1 MCDERAFADHD
12 EFVRQSGALTR
23 REFGVLSA
31 GVGVA
36 MLWPEFASA
45 AGTSAAAAEVVGE
58 EVVVTTPDGQADCH
72 FVRPKS
78 GKHPG
83 VILWPDAF
91 GLRTAM
97 RQMGKRLAASGY
109 AVLVVNP
116 YYRKTKAPFLP
127 EGASFADPE
136 TREKIMA
143 MMGSLSAATHQADA
157 KTFVDWLDAQP
168 SVDRARRI
176 GTMGY
181 CMGGPITLRTAAS
194 RPDRIGAAASFHGG
208 GLVTD
213 KPDSPHRSIPQMKAD
228 FLIAIAAN
236 DDEQEPKVKDV
247 LRETFAKNH
256 LAAEVEVYAGAL
268 HGWCPPDMPVYD
280 EEKAERAWSRLL
292 ALFASALAKKV

>member
-12 EFVRQSGALTR
+12 AFGRSKELTR

-58 EVVVTTPDGQADCH
+58 EVVVATPDGQADCH
-72 FVRPKS
+72 FVRPRT

-109 AVLVVNP
+109 SVLVVNP

-127 EGASFADPE
+127 EGASFADPA

-143 MMGSLSAATHQADA
+143 MMGSLSAETHRADA
-157 KTFVDWLDAQP
+157 KSFVDWLDAQP

-213 KPDSPHRSIPQMKAD
+213 KTDSPHTLIPQMKAD

-236 DDEQEPKVKDV
+236 DDEQEPNVKDV

-256 LAAEVEVYAGAL
+256 LAAEIEVYAGAL

-292 ALFASALAKKV
+292 VLFGSALAKQA